1 MSTGRCRYSRPVWA
15 AVGGRNVHL
24 DCREFAS
31 RDGGRCGS
39 TDVRGRGPDEWRFD
53 AGDLRVRGRWQ
64 WRRFGAAGCRSPGR
78 GAGLPAI
85 VENRSGASGRIG
97 TRAVVT
103 AAPDGNTLLVSA
115 MGPVALHPI
124 VYSNLD
130 FDPISDLAPLS
141 QLATFDIA
149 LALSAGHSA
158 MSVSELVTWI
168 RANPDRANYGTP
180 GLGGLPHFFAVMF
193 STAAGVQLRNV
204 PRDYPFIT
212 SAGLTAAIDR

>member
-1 MSTGRCRYSRPVWA
+1 MFISIAANLLRVMVVA
-15 AVGGRNVHL
+15 AVL
-24 DCREFAS
+24 QTC
-31 RDGGRCGS
+31 
-39 TDVRGRGPDEWRFD
+39 
-53 AGDLRVRGRWQ
+53 
-64 WRRFGAAGCRSPGR
+64 GAAAQTSGGSMRVIYAFA
-78 GAGLPAI
+78 AGGSGDGLARLVADRLGVALGVPAI

-193 STAAGVQLRNV
+193 STAAGVQ
-204 PRDYPFIT
+204 
-212 SAGLTAAIDR
+212 